1 VLEVEDLEDSAID
14 VDVVSVFELVGA
26 DDGNQ
31 PFLEPN
37 FDVVRLSFG
46 SLAARS
52 Q

>member
-1 VLEVEDLEDSAID
+1 VLELEDLKDRAVD

-26 DDGNQ
+26 DDGDQ

-37 FDVVRLSFG
+37 FDVVRPSFG